1 MNKPLEWVSVA
12 AAAALT
18 SRSSARMG
26 ESIAIETAP
35 NTSNSALHRF
45 IAATVN
51 CVGNALFSS
60 RPCVASKGGAGA
72 GVTRDGYEYWYADR
86 LSKSVSCRL
95 LRTSY

>member
-60 RPCVASKGGAGA
+60 RPCVASKGGGR
-72 GVTRDGYEYWYADR
+72 GGCDGYEY
-86 LSKSVSCRL
+86 
-95 LRTSY
+95 

>member
-1 MNKPLEWVSVA
+1 
-12 AAAALT
+12 
-18 SRSSARMG
+18 MG

-72 GVTRDGYEYWYADR
+72 GVTDTSTDWYADR

-95 LRTSY
+95 RVGLGRTSYAVLSSYMYL